1 MHLEDSAPENMR
13 ADNTKVSGPYG
24 LGVAVRINNGLAGT
38 LGTLGSFGW
47 SGKATTLCSVDP
59 AEQLVMLI
67 FTQHL
72 PYDEHGLFER
82 FTNLV
87 YQPLE

>member
-1 MHLEDSAPENMR
+1 
-13 ADNTKVSGPYG
+13 
-24 LGVAVRINNGLAGT
+24 

-47 SGKATTLCSVDP
+47 SGKATTYCVIDP
-59 AEQLVMLI
+59 AEELVLLV

-87 YQPLE
+87 YQALE